1 MMTRNCPLIALIAV
15 YYCVYFRNILR
26 RLDYGSI
33 FVARMFVL
41 AQARANGL
49 QSCVIVIRIMR
60 DLCQRVP
67 TWTPLG
73 QWVRIVVLTLLLCGV
88 ADVACVC
95 VCCRRWS
102 CSSRSVCRVAALR

>member
-1 MMTRNCPLIALIAV
+1 MMTRNCPLIALINTV

-26 RLDYGSI
+26 NVNDGFA

-67 TWTPLG
+67 TPSSAVFPGTSRVAGLELPG
-73 QWVRIVVLTLLLCGV
+73 FAFFFSSSA
-88 ADVACVC
+88 ADVKMLLKM
-95 VCCRRWS
+95 S
-102 CSSRSVCRVAALR
+102 D